1 MIGAVKML
9 VVVMQFPP
17 RLFDSI
23 SVVVVPKYSS
33 LFSRRLARRS
43 KLGNALKVF
52 SLQRVS
58 STQSLKSHAMDHR

>member
-1 MIGAVKML
+1 MIGTVKML

-33 LFSRRLARRS
+33 L
-43 KLGNALKVF
+43 
-52 SLQRVS
+52 SLQPTVG
-58 STQSLKSHAMDHR
+58 TQIKIG